1 MSEEKNE
8 FIQFETCKYRSNE
21 IISKKKCCSSEEIK
35 GYGCILKRIFPLC
48 PYKDCIGCQEYEF

>member
-21 IISKKKCCSSEEIK
+21 IISKKKCCSSGETR
-35 GYGCILKRIFPLC
+35 GYGCNLKKIFPLC
-48 PYKDCIGCQEYEF
+48 PYTDCMECKEYEF